1 METELLFW
9 ALGTGIV
16 SALATGLG
24 APMVAILPLDS
35 DQVRSF
41 SSAVAAGMMISAS
54 VFSLAQEGID
64 MHATV
69 TWATPKVI
77 VGMLVGTLFLWWL
90 SSRFEDDEEDPVPQ
104 LGLSRESLLLFLA
117 LVVHSSPEGVAIG
130 VGFAT
135 GDMQFGLI
143 MALAISIHN
152 IPEGIAMSLPM
163 RAEGASVWR
172 CAAISTLTSLPQPL
186 LAVPSAWGFYY
197 LQPVLPVGLG
207 FAAGAMIYVTVVE
220 LIPDALK
227 FGGRA
232 RTAWGVMTGLCAM
245 LTITVI
251 LPGG

>member
-1 METELLFW
+1 MKSELLLW
-9 ALGTGIV
+9 ALGTGTV

-24 APMVAILPLDS
+24 APLVSVLPLDS
-35 DQVRSF
+35 DRVRSF
-41 SSAVAAGMMISAS
+41 ASAVAAGMMISAS
-54 VFSLAQEGID
+54 VFSLAQEGIA
-64 MHATV
+64 MQATV
-69 TWATPKVI
+69 AWATPKVI
-77 VGMLVGTLFLWWL
+77 VGMLVGTGFLWWL
-90 SSRFEDDEEDPVPQ
+90 SRRFDDDSADPVPQ

-172 CAAISTLTSLPQPL
+172 CAAISTLTSFPQPL
-186 LAVPSAWGFYY
+186 LAVPAAWGFFYF
-197 LQPVLPVGLG
+197 QPILPAGLG
-207 FAAGAMIYVTVVE
+207 FAAGAMIYVTIVE
-220 LIPDALK
+220 LIPDALEH
-227 FGGRA
+227 GGET
-232 RTAWGVMTGLCAM
+232 RTAWGVMVGLCAM